1 MCAIRVSERGIEIE
15 MNRKCVVLG
24 VTGGIAAYKALDIVS
39 ALVKKDIDVK
49 VIMTKAATEFVT
61 PLSFQSLSKNQ
72 VIVDMFEEPK
82 SWEIQHI
89 SLAHSADLML
99 IAPATANIIGK
110 VANGIADDM
119 LSTTIMATKA
129 PVIFALAM
137 NTNMYENKIV
147 QHNIEKLKKFNYEFI
162 EPDSGRLAC
171 GDIGKGKLAK
181 ADLISNIILTKL
193 YDKKDMIGKKVV
205 VTAGPTISPIDP
217 VRFITNKSSG
227 KMGYA
232 IAEEARDRGAHVTL
246 ISGPTDLK
254 KPIDIE
260 NISVETNEEMYN
272 AVLRKFHEADIVIKA
287 AAVADYKPKNY
298 SNEKIKKTNDN
309 LNVEFIK
316 DNDILKKLGEIKE
329 KQILV
334 GFAAESKELL
344 LNAKEKLERKNL
356 DYIVANN
363 ITSKDTGFKSDF
375 NKVYILK
382 KDNETIELEKMSKRD
397 VARNLF
403 DIINKED

>member
-15 MNRKCVVLG
+15 MTRKCVVLG

-181 ADLISNIILTKL
+181 ADLIANIILTKL

-217 VRFITNKSSG
+217 VRFITNRSSG

-298 SNEKIKKTNDN
+298 SHEKIKKTNDN